1 MHGWLCHNPT
11 GADQLHWQALDLG
24 EPGPGQVL
32 VAVRAASL
40 NFPDLLTVENKY
52 QIKPTLPFVP
62 GAEYAGVVQA
72 VGPNVG
78 HLQPGQHVAVI
89 GACGGFATH
98 AMALAQHCLPLP
110 ASLPFE
116 HAAAFAFTY
125 GTTHHALID
134 RGALRAGETVLVLG
148 AAGGVGTS
156 AIQVAKAAGAKVIA
170 GVSSDEK
177 AAFCKSLGA
186 DETLN
191 YSVEDVRERLK
202 GLTLG
207 RGPDVVYDPVGG
219 PLAEPVF
226 RSIAWRGRY
235 LVIGFAGGT
244 IPTLAWNLALLKG
257 ASVVGVFW
265 GDFVRREPKA
275 FEQALGQLVSW
286 YQEGLI
292 KPAIDRILPMSE
304 LPQAYALMASR
315 AVKGKLVMSHAAKA

>member
-1 MHGWLCHNPT
+1 
-11 GADQLHWQALDLG
+11 
-24 EPGPGQVL
+24 
-32 VAVRAASL
+32 
-40 NFPDLLTVENKY
+40 
-52 QIKPTLPFVP
+52 
-62 GAEYAGVVQA
+62 
-72 VGPNVG
+72 
-78 HLQPGQHVAVI
+78 
-89 GACGGFATH
+89 
-98 AMALAQHCLPLP
+98 
-110 ASLPFE
+110 
-116 HAAAFAFTY
+116 
-125 GTTHHALID
+125 
-134 RGALRAGETVLVLG
+134 LVLG

-191 YSVEDVRERLK
+191 YSVEDVRERLF
-202 GLTLG
+202 
-207 RGPDVVYDPVGG
+207 